1 MDPVKQY
8 IMGILAAALVWAGS
22 DRRMR

>member
-1 MDPVKQY
+1 MDHVKQY
-8 IMGILAAALVWAGS
+8 IMGILAAALVWSGS